1 MSLSLAPFPCR
12 LRVRGR
18 MPCLQCQRCRL
29 HEEGECEGPALRSLR
44 SLCTGGRSE
53 LSIFLYLA
61 AISIEEKKKH
71 SKKLLN
77 VGSQAAHVAI
87 MSQLTR
93 RGVFSWFMDLLGGRY
108 RIEHKWQSQLV
119 AYACRLDGFWGNS
132 PRVAMMGT
140 IPLFGFKIQVHAP
153 ILEVQRSRK
162 DHDNHVAN
170 EPDAAWPRPSRSHR
184 APDAF
189 EDPHT

>member
-53 LSIFLYLA
+53 LSIFC
-61 AISIEEKKKH
+61 ISRRFPSRKKKKH

-108 RIEHKWQSQLV
+108 RIEHKWAKSTRSQLV
-119 AYACRLDGFWGNS
+119 GLTDSLARLREFTERDDGNNSIIRIQNPGAC
-132 PRVAMMGT
+132 
-140 IPLFGFKIQVHAP
+140 
-153 ILEVQRSRK
+153 
-162 DHDNHVAN
+162 
-170 EPDAAWPRPSRSHR
+170 PDPGGPAVP
-184 APDAF
+184 
-189 EDPHT
+189 